1 MVRIFKRPEAET
13 DLEDIWWYI
22 AQNNLLDADKFLD
35 RLQEKLLKLAEF
47 PQMSTSRD
55 ALRPSLRS
63 FSVGN
68 YLVFYFPLGDGIDI
82 VRILHGARDLEAIFQ
97 SE

>member
-1 MVRIFKRPEAET
+1 MVRVFKRPEAET

-47 PQMSTSRD
+47 PQMGTSRD
-55 ALRPSLRS
+55 ELRPSLRS
-63 FSVGN
+63 FSAGN
-68 YLVFYFPLGDGIDI
+68 YLVFYFPLSDATGCGFCVKVD
-82 VRILHGARDLEAIFQ
+82 VKYWTAR
-97 SE
+97 SN

>member
-1 MVRIFKRPEAET
+1 MVRVFKRPEAET

-35 RLQEKLLKLAEF
+35 RLQEKLVKLAEF
-47 PQMSTSRD
+47 PQMGTSRD
-55 ALRPSLRS
+55 ELRPSLRS

-68 YLVFYFPLGDGIDI
+68 YLVFYFPLSDGIDI
-82 VRILHGARDLEAIFQ
+82 VRVLHGARDWEAIFQ

>member
-1 MVRIFKRPEAET
+1 MVRVFKRPEAET

-47 PQMSTSRD
+47 PQMGTSRD
-55 ALRPSLRS
+55 ELRPSLRS
-63 FSVGN
+63 FSAGN
-68 YLVFYFPLGDGIDI
+68 YLVFYFPLSDGIDI

>member
-47 PQMSTSRD
+47 PQMGTSRD

-68 YLVFYFPLGDGIDI
+68 YLVFYFLLGDGIDI

>member
-1 MVRIFKRPEAET
+1 MVRLFKRPEAKT

-47 PQMSTSRD
+47 PQMGTSRD
-55 ALRPSLRS
+55 ELS
-63 FSVGN
+63 
-68 YLVFYFPLGDGIDI
+68 
-82 VRILHGARDLEAIFQ
+82 
-97 SE
+97 

>member
-1 MVRIFKRPEAET
+1 MVRVFKRPEAET

-47 PQMSTSRD
+47 PQMGTSRD
-55 ALRPSLRS
+55 ELRPSLRS
-63 FSVGN
+63 FSTGN
-68 YLVFYFPLGDGIDI
+68 YLIFYFPLSDGIDI
-82 VRILHGARDLEAIFQ
+82 VRILHGARDWEAIFQ